1 MNSEIKLL
9 ANIILRNSN
18 NLIMTVDELNAIK
31 QIATIATVTPT
42 LPKPINDCE
51 NLYGYTPINFELY
64 VESNRLRFNNKNNY
78 INEVMVVDGLKS
90 LDFLTVN
97 FDENQRYKKEKLTII
112 LKGLADV
119 SQDIIVKRV
128 LEHILLRTEQ
138 YSEKV
143 LLNGVNYPRV

>member
-51 NLYGYTPINFELY
+51 NLYGYTPINFEL
-64 VESNRLRFNNKNNY
+64 
-78 INEVMVVDGLKS
+78 
-90 LDFLTVN
+90 
-97 FDENQRYKKEKLTII
+97 
-112 LKGLADV
+112 
-119 SQDIIVKRV
+119 
-128 LEHILLRTEQ
+128 
-138 YSEKV
+138 
-143 LLNGVNYPRV
+143 

>member
-1 MNSEIKLL
+1 
-9 ANIILRNSN
+9 
-18 NLIMTVDELNAIK
+18 
-31 QIATIATVTPT
+31 
-42 LPKPINDCE
+42 
-51 NLYGYTPINFELY
+51 
-64 VESNRLRFNNKNNY
+64 
-78 INEVMVVDGLKS
+78 MVVDGLKS